1 MSSIPTVSDS
11 KRLFYSAHPR
21 PINTLYRRVVEE
33 LLVEMHLLSVN
44 GSFRYDAVYALGVVT
59 VFDTFMAG
67 YEPTADVDSIFTALC
82 RSIQTEPEQF
92 RRDSQQ
98 LVDVVRQ
105 SDATAVLTS
114 LTTAD
119 GQAPQPL
126 QQILSDIGAR
136 PDFKYSRLFGVGLFT
151 LLETLDPERVKDAEQ
166 LKTTVEQISG
176 HYHLPAD
183 KLLKDL
189 ALYRSNI
196 EKMAQARIT
205 MEEAIAAER
214 KKRDQREQE
223 KAAAATGST
232 EPAAEAATP
241 SDPA

>member
-44 GSFRYDAVYALGVVT
+44 SSFRYDAIYALGVVT
-59 VFDTFMAG
+59 AFDTFMSG
-67 YEPTADVDSIFTALC
+67 YQPTADVDSIFTALC
-82 RSIQTEPEQF
+82 RGVHSDLDQY

-98 LVDVVRQ
+98 LVEVVSQ
-105 SDATAVLTS
+105 SDPQALLTS

-126 QQILSDIGAR
+126 QQILSDIGNR
-136 PDFKYSRLFGVGLFT
+136 PDFKYSRLFGIGLFT
-151 LLETLDPERVKDAEQ
+151 LIETADAERVKDPEQ
-166 LKTTVEQISG
+166 LKTIVEQISG
-176 HYHLPAD
+176 HYRLPAD
-183 KLLKDL
+183 KLVKDL
-189 ALYRSNI
+189 ALYRSNL
-196 EKMAQARIT
+196 EKMVQARIT

-223 KAAAATGST
+223 KAAAA
-232 EPAAEAATP
+232 AAATENQP
-241 SDPA
+241 TPDASQD